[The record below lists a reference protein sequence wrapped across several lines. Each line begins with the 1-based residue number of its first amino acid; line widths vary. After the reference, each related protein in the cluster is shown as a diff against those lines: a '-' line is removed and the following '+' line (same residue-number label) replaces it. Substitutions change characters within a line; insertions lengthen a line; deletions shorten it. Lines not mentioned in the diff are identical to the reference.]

1 MKRWLLGY
9 ILMIFILTTATAIA
23 VALEKPNQPKVD
35 APNQPNV
42 VLFGIYLNSLHEL
55 NIADG
60 TFSTDFYA
68 WWRSKDKNFDPV
80 KTIAIVNA
88 LDYKIRAESKN
99 KNGDEYLIYAH
110 YYATIQKQWNLT
122 QFPFEHQHLEIRLEG
137 FDGIQTL
144 VFEPDYAQSSI
155 HYETSVSGWD
165 VLGFKLEKSVTLYNT
180 NFGDAAVPKGLFSR
194 LSVIIDLKHK
204 GWNLYF
210 NYFLGFFI
218 SAFISALV
226 FIIRPTRNDAR
237 IGLLLSAIFTYTGS
251 KYVLKDIMAHTTGY
265 TLPGLIAAGTFIMV
279 FSATLFFV
287 VSEFI
292 VKAPEKDAAKLPIII
307 GCSLFILYVATIS
320 IATYYAIVS

>member
-1 MKRWLLGY
+1 MKSWLLGY
-9 ILMIFILTTATAIA
+9 ILMIFIFTTTTASAA
-23 VALEKPNQPKVD
+23 ALEK
-35 APNQPNV
+35 PNQPNV
-42 VLFGIYLNSLHEL
+42 VLFGIYLNSLYDL
-55 NIADG
+55 NLADG

-68 WWRSKDKNFDPV
+68 WWRSRDKNFDPL
-80 KTIAIVNA
+80 KTMEIVNA
-88 LDYKIRAESKN
+88 LDYKIRAESKQ
-99 KNGDEYLIYAH
+99 KTGDEYLIFAH

-122 QFPFEHQHLEIRLEG
+122 QFPFEHQRLEIRLED
-137 FDGIQTL
+137 FVDIHAL

-155 HYETSVSGWD
+155 HHETSVSGWD
-165 VLGFKLEKSVTLYNT
+165 ILGFKLEKSVTLYNT
-180 NFGDAAVPKGLFSR
+180 NFGDATVPKGLYSR
-194 LSVIIDLKHK
+194 LSVIIDLKHE

-265 TLPGLIAAGTFIMV
+265 TLPGLIAASTFIMV

-287 VSEFI
+287 VSEFM
-292 VKAPEKDAAKLPIII
+292 VKAPEKDAPKLPIVI
-307 GCSLFILYVATIS
+307 GCSLFILYVATVGIG
-320 IATYYAIVS
+320 TYYAIVS